1 LFPIG
6 IDDFPG
12 SIQFHDVADDRFT
25 IGEVEVTSRLVPHLG
40 NTCGYRLEWNG
51 ASLAYISD
59 HQQTGTD
66 RFQATDG
73 ARELCRD
80 VDVLIHDSQY
90 TAEEFE
96 AKATWGHCTVEYAV
110 WLAEECGVKT
120 LVLYHHDPLH
130 DDDQVDGFVAAAR
143 ERGARSGLQVVGAR
157 EGATVHVGS

>member
-1 LFPIG
+1 VCHGYAIFEDGELCYFN
-6 IDDFPG
+6 
-12 SIQFHDVADDRFT
+12 ADTEPQKHHT
-25 IGEVEVTSRLVPHLG
+25 IRIWQTPFVGP
-40 NTCGYRLEWNG
+40 NFKLEKNND
-51 ASLAYISD
+51 SYP
-59 HQQTGTD
+59 
-66 RFQATDG
+66 TDG